1 MRQKAFALITTCLTL
16 ALAFPQ
22 ARLGQAAVSQATLK
36 AVTLTASPPGSELFL
51 RLEGAFTFKTVH
63 AASDSL
69 WVDLIGATAGAVPRS
84 GRWSDSVVGG
94 YRLIGYTEASGLTV
108 LRVQLEMKRDQPFVA
123 RQEGVG
129 LRLLFGAGT
138 AGAKEA
144 GTNNAPAKLLALA
157 PPRVE
162 SAPVMAATTHNKGPA
177 AVTGVSVRVGPAG
190 ETYVDISTSRPAAY
204 RVFRLENPMRLVV
217 DLDGAHHVGRA
228 RSYAGQAP
236 LLRGVRVAQFS
247 QRPDGVVRVVAD
259 LAGDPVFDVH
269 AQAGGVRIELKSR
282 QLVRLPA
289 PAASPTPTRLV
300 AAQAAEPPIPTV
312 TSVAPTPSSAPRQPL
327 NAEAQTEFVT
337 EHAGAAPAQAKA
349 ASTPDYQTALPAVGA
364 DKGVSATPRPESPK
378 VTPESLAA
386 LQAAKTMAA
395 NTETLPQGQGQTA
408 VAAPAAGEEK
418 PKYTGESISLNLKDV
433 DLKDFFRLVHEISGL
448 NIIVDPNVAGAVTLV
463 LDAVPW
469 DQALDI
475 VLKNNGLGRTMEG
488 NVLRIAKMETLTAET
503 EQIKRLAAARDEAM
517 PLVTVFRPVNYAKAA
532 TIATLLKSW
541 VGGGALTKRGNI
553 LVDDR
558 TNTLIIS
565 DIQSQVPIIDSIITK
580 LDKKAKQVYIE
591 ARIIRANADF
601 VRNLAGALTL
611 GTVNSSGSTLTS
623 GATGSGSSVTTS
635 TEERKITVTQAT
647 AGGFGVYAVSNA
659 GARYI
664 INAAISAAETKSQAK
679 TISSPAIV
687 TQNNVP
693 GSVLQGTQ
701 IPIQTSIN
709 NTISIQYVQA
719 SLELKVT
726 PQVTEDG
733 NIFLV
738 INVRNASPGAILSQA
753 GPSINTQE
761 ATTQVLVPDGGT
773 VVFGGVNVTSRSK
786 SATYVPLLGSIP
798 ILGHLFK
805 SSNVTDNDQQLLFF
819 VSPKVMP
826 G

>member
-22 ARLGQAAVSQATLK
+22 ARLGEAAVSQATLK

-51 RLEGAFTFKTVH
+51 RLEGTYTFKTVH
-63 AASDSL
+63 AASDSV

-94 YRLIGYTEASGLTV
+94 YRLIGYTEASGLPV
-108 LRVQLEMKRDQPFVA
+108 LRIQLEIKHDQPFVV
-123 RQEGVG
+123 RQERVG
-129 LRLLFGAGT
+129 LRVFFGAGVAAAKQ
-138 AGAKEA
+138 AG
-144 GTNNAPAKLLALA
+144 GSQAPAQVAVA
-157 PPRVE
+157 IPPRVE
-162 SAPVMAATTHNKGPA
+162 RAPVMAAATPSKGPA
-177 AVTGVSVRVGPAG
+177 AVTGIAVRPGLAG
-190 ETYVDISTSRPAAY
+190 ETYVDISTSQPAAY
-204 RVFRLENPMRLVV
+204 KVFRLDNPSRLVV
-217 DLDGAHHVGRA
+217 DLDGAHHYGRA
-228 RSYAGQAP
+228 RSYAGQGP

-247 QRPDGVVRVVAD
+247 LKNDGVVRVVAD

-269 AQAGGVRIELKSR
+269 AQAGGVRIELKAR
-282 QLVRLPA
+282 QLVRAPVPA
-289 PAASPTPTRLV
+289 PTPAPTRLV
-300 AAQAAEPPIPTV
+300 AAKAAEPAVPTV
-312 TSVAPTPSSAPRQPL
+312 SSVVPAPPAVSRQPSSTEP
-327 NAEAQTEFVT
+327 QTEFVSGPT
-337 EHAGAAPAQAKA
+337 DSAPAA
-349 ASTPDYQTALPAVGA
+349 AATPDYQTALPAVGA
-364 DKGVSATPRPESPK
+364 DKGVSATPRAEAPK
-378 VTPESLAA
+378 VTPESLQA
-386 LQAAKTMAA
+386 LQAARTIAA
-395 NTETLPQGQGQTA
+395 TTQTLPQGQGQA
-408 VAAPAAGEEK
+408 PAAMTAAGEEK
-418 PKYTGESISLNLKDV
+418 PKYTGETISLNLKDV
-433 DLKDFFRLVHEISGL
+433 DLKDFFRLIHEISGL
-448 NIIVDPNVAGAVTLV
+448 NIIVDPNVAGTVTLV

-488 NVLRIAKMETLTAET
+488 NVLRIAKMETLTAEA

-532 TIATLLKSW
+532 TLASLLKSW

-591 ARIIRANADF
+591 ARIVRANADF
-601 VRNLAGALTL
+601 VRNLSGALTV
-611 GTVNSSGSTLTS
+611 GTMNTSGSTITS
-623 GATGSGSSVTTS
+623 GATGDKSSVTTS
-635 TEERKITVTQAT
+635 TEERAITVTQAT
-647 AGGFGVYAVSNA
+647 ASGFGVYAVSNA

-664 INAAISAAETKSQAK
+664 INAAIAAAETKSQAK
-679 TISSPAIV
+679 VISAPAIV

-693 GSVLQGTQ
+693 GNVLQGTQ
-701 IPIQTSIN
+701 IPIQTTIN
-709 NTISIQYVQA
+709 NTISVQYVQA

-733 NIFLV
+733 NVFLV

-773 VVFGGVNVTSRSK
+773 VVFGGVNVTTRSR

-805 SSNVTDNDQQLLFF
+805 TSNVTDSDQQLLFF

>member
-1 MRQKAFALITTCLTL
+1 MRQKAFALITTCLIL
-16 ALAFPQ
+16 VLGSPQ
-22 ARLGQAAVSQATLK
+22 ARLAQAATPQATLK
-36 AVTLTASPPGSELFL
+36 AVTLTAAPPGSELFL
-51 RLEGAFTFKTVH
+51 RLEGGYTFKTVH

-69 WVDLIGATAGAVPRS
+69 WIDLIGATGGVVPRS

-94 YRLIGYTEASGLTV
+94 YRLICYTEANGRPV
-108 LRVQLEMKRDQPFVA
+108 LRVQLEMKCDQFFKVQ
-123 RQEGVG
+123 QEPTG
-129 LRLLFGAGT
+129 LRLLFGAST
-138 AGAKEA
+138 ALAKEA
-144 GTNNAPAKLLALA
+144 GTSHVLPKASAPTL
-157 PPRVE
+157 PRVV
-162 SAPVMAATTHNKGPA
+162 SAPVVSATNDNKVLA
-177 AVTGVSVRVGPAG
+177 AVSGVSVKSGPAG
-190 ETYVDISTSRPAAY
+190 ETYVDISTSQATSY
-204 RVFRLENPMRLVV
+204 RVLHLDNPARLVV
-217 DLDGAHHVGRA
+217 DLDGTHQVGPS
-228 RSYAGQAP
+228 RSYPGLAP

-247 QRPDGVVRVVAD
+247 QKNRGVVRVVAD
-259 LAGDPVFDVH
+259 LNGDPAFDVH
-269 AQAGGVRIELKSR
+269 AQARGVRIELKSR
-282 QLVRLPA
+282 HLVQLPA
-289 PAASPTPTRLV
+289 PAATPAPTLLV
-300 AAQAAEPPIPTV
+300 AAKPAEPPIPTV
-312 TSVAPTPSSAPRQPL
+312 AIASAASSPAPRQPL
-327 NAEAQTEFVT
+327 NAEPQTEVVT
-337 EHAGAAPAQAKA
+337 GHASAPPAEAKA
-349 ASTPDYQTALPAVGA
+349 APTPDYQSALPTVGA
-364 DKGVSATPRPESPK
+364 DKSVTAAPRPEPPK
-378 VTPESLAA
+378 VTPESLQA

-395 NTETLPQGQGQTA
+395 SAETVPQGQA
-408 VAAPAAGEEK
+408 PAAPPQAGEEK
-418 PKYTGESISLNLKDV
+418 PKYTGEPISLNLKDV
-433 DLKDFFRLVHEISGL
+433 DLKDFFRLIHEISGL
-448 NIIVDPNVAGAVTLV
+448 NIIVDPNVAGNVTLV

-488 NVLRIAKMETLTAET
+488 NVLRIAKMETLTGESA
-503 EQIKRLAAARDEAM
+503 QVQRLAAAREEAM
-517 PLVTVFRPVNYAKAA
+517 PLVTVFRPVNYAKAS
-532 TIATLLKSW
+532 TLATLLKSW
-541 VGGGALTKRGNI
+541 IGGGALTKRGNI

-591 ARIIRANADF
+591 ARIVRANADF

-611 GTVNSSGSTLTS
+611 GTVNSSESTITS
-623 GATGSGSSVTTS
+623 GATGSNSAVTTS
-635 TEERKITVTQAT
+635 TEKRLITVTQASAT
-647 AGGFGVYAVSNA
+647 GFGVYAVSNA

-679 TISSPAIV
+679 TISSPSIV

-693 GSVLQGTQ
+693 GNVLQGTQ
-701 IPIQTSIN
+701 IPIQTTIN

-773 VVFGGVNVTSRSK
+773 VVFGGVNVTSRTK

-805 SSNVTDNDQQLLFF
+805 TSNVTDADQQLLFF